1 MVTRAGWGVQSHRLH
16 REGGPKLTGP
26 FRPLRRLEGVGVEL
40 RANYVRG
47 ILREPLEAEEAS
59 GVGQRAAKEAAS
71 LREDAAL
78 MASEGHSRGPGAA
91 LLNEVHRH
99 TLP

>member
-1 MVTRAGWGVQSHRLH
+1 
-16 REGGPKLTGP
+16 
-26 FRPLRRLEGVGVEL
+26 
-40 RANYVRG
+40 
-47 ILREPLEAEEAS
+47 
-59 GVGQRAAKEAAS
+59 
-71 LREDAAL
+71 